1 MSKWISGRR
10 GKTELFQ
17 ASTNSE
23 AKALS
28 AHHLK
33 DGPVT
38 IWKRK
43 VDQGWV
49 NEFTL
54 FGRIENVEF
63 PIPAGVKNR
72 GFAKMKALDPER
84 LREVSAKA
92 GRNSWAAKKAD

>member
-1 MSKWISGRR
+1 MSKWIEGRR
-10 GKTELFQ
+10 AKTELFQ
-17 ASTNSE
+17 ASTNDE
-23 AKALS
+23 AKAL
-28 AHHLK
+28 AAEHIK

-43 VDQGWV
+43 VEQGWV
-49 NEFTL
+49 KEFT
-54 FGRIENVEF
+54 IPANTDPIEF
-63 PIPAGVKNR
+63 PVPAGVKNR